1 MRQADRLSLVWP
13 IPHWSALA
21 GLLSCCA
28 LWHGWAAAAEYPA
41 IGTIERL
48 DARFDQLVLPGAV
61 LEKLAE
67 GFRWSEGPVWIPDG
81 RYLLFSDIP
90 NNAVMKWEPT
100 KGISVFLKPAGY
112 TGREPRGG
120 ESGSNGLALDAAGR
134 LILCQHGDRRIARL
148 EKDGA
153 FTTLV
158 DSFQGKRLN
167 SPNDLV
173 FKSNGDL
180 YFTDPPY
187 GLAKGPD
194 DPARELDFCGVYRLS
209 ADGKLTLLT
218 RELTRP
224 NGIAFSPDEKTLY
237 VANSD
242 PKRAI
247 WMAFPVKEDGT
258 LGPGRVF
265 FDATPW
271 VSKLK
276 GLPDGMKV
284 DTAGNLWA
292 TGPGGVN
299 VFSPDGTLLGRI
311 NPDQPTANC
320 CFGDDGSTLYITA
333 NQYLC
338 RIRTKAKGLNFADRQ
353 GAATR
358 HHRPQLLK
366 NPTFR
371 PAEGQTLPEGWTLWA
386 PLHPQAACPVAATTE
401 GLRIEAPADFPMAVG
416 GVYQDVSAI
425 TGGTAYAI
433 RARCSAAEL
442 SSAYRSLM
450 IRLLWT
456 RGGKP
461 VHPAGA
467 LVRGPVAQGTLLQF
481 EDVLVAP
488 QEADGVR
495 FWLEVKWPGR
505 GSVLWHEVTLQP
517 TDPPLPRKVKLG
529 TVHFRPRNSTPEKN
543 LDLFCQYID
552 QAGQLGLDAVC
563 LGEAITMVGTQKT
576 LVDVAEPIPG
586 PSTEKLGQAAA
597 RNRLWVVAG
606 LMERDGPR
614 VYNTAVL
621 LDRQG
626 KLAGKYRKVHLP
638 REEWQKG
645 ITPGS
650 EYPVFK
656 TDFGTVAIQICY
668 DWFFPEIHAI
678 LALKGA
684 EVVFAPT
691 WGTTFPDQEGRA
703 EGETVFRVRARD
715 NGFYLIPSVYD
726 GSSMV
731 IDPLGRILA
740 SNKGK
745 EGVFWAEVD
754 LNHREPLFW
763 VGHWGAV
770 GPRDRMPET
779 YQPLTE
785 PPTFTRW

>member
-1 MRQADRLSLVWP
+1 MVFQYRVAMLLRRSRL
-13 IPHWSALA
+13 
-21 GLLSCCA
+21 GLLTATICCCVLCQLGA
-28 LWHGWAAAAEYPA
+28 PAADYPA
-41 IGTIERL
+41 IGNIERL
-48 DARFDQLVLPGAV
+48 DPRLDQLVPPGAV

-67 GFRWSEGPVWIPDG
+67 GFRWSEGPVWVTDG
-81 RYLLFSDIP
+81 YLLFSDIP
-90 NNAVMKWEPT
+90 NNAVMKWDPV
-100 KGISVFLKPAGY
+100 KGLSVFLKPAGY
-112 TGREPRGG
+112 TGEQPRGG
-120 ESGSNGLALDAAGR
+120 ESGSNGLALDRAGR

-148 EKDGA
+148 EKDGS

-158 DSFQGKRLN
+158 DRFQGKRFN

-242 PKRAI
+242 PQRAI
-247 WMAFPVKEDGT
+247 WMAFPVKDDGT

-271 VSKLK
+271 VKKLK
-276 GLPDGMKV
+276 GLPDGLKV
-284 DTAGNLWA
+284 DAAGNLWA

-320 CFGDDGSTLYITA
+320 CFGDDGSTLYVTA

-338 RIRTKAKGLNFADRQ
+338 RIRTKTKGLNFAEQRPGAPAPQDRK
-353 GAATR
+353 
-358 HHRPQLLK
+358 QLLR
-366 NPTFR
+366 NATFR
-371 PAEGQTLPEGWTLWA
+371 PAEGQNLPEGWDVWA
-386 PLHPQAACPVAATTE
+386 PLNPQAACRLVATE
-401 GLRIEAPADFPMAVG
+401 GGLRIEAPADFPGAVG
-416 GVYQDVSAI
+416 GVYQDVSGI
-425 TGGTAYAI
+425 SGGAAYAI
-433 RARCSAAEL
+433 RATCAAPTIA
-442 SSAYRSLM
+442 SPYRSLM

-456 RGGKP
+456 RSGKP
-461 VHPAGA
+461 LHPGGA
-467 LVRGPVAQGTLLQF
+467 VVRGPVAHGDLLQF
-481 EDVLVAP
+481 DDVLKAP
-488 QEADGVR
+488 AEADGVR
-495 FWLEVKWPGR
+495 LSLEVKWPGR
-505 GSVLWHEVTLQP
+505 GSVTWREVTMWP
-517 TDPPLPRKVKLG
+517 TDPPPPRKVKLG

-543 LDLFCQYID
+543 LELFCRYID
-552 QAGQLGLDAVC
+552 EAGRLGLDAVC
-563 LGEAITMVGTQKT
+563 LGEAITVVGTGKT
-576 LVDVAEPIPG
+576 LIDAAEPIPG

-606 LMERDGPR
+606 LMERDGPY
-614 VYNTAVL
+614 VFNTAVL
-621 LDRQG
+621 MDRSG

-645 ITPGS
+645 VTPGS

-668 DWFFPEIHAI
+668 DWFFPEIHSI

-731 IDPLGRILA
+731 IDPLGRIVA
-740 SNKGK
+740 SNRGK

-754 LNHREPLFW
+754 LNQREPLFW
-763 VGHWGAV
+763 VGHWGGI

-779 YQPLTE
+779 YQPLVQ
-785 PPTFTRW
+785 PPRFTRW